1 MSETKPEK
9 GQVRAGWRLTISIS
23 IAMSVSLLVLTSLAT
38 VILVQWKSSRDNTV
52 EMMGAVSW
60 LILEYMEE
68 GVRDHMQPT
77 VDQLV
82 AVASVFEQ
90 HNYDLQDR
98 ETLLQFFRGSVTAVP
113 QVSTFG
119 FIDNDMNVV
128 GVRWLK
134 NVRIDVNRSMSAD
147 LDIQTI
153 MSDAQN
159 RKEPYWGRILYREDR
174 VLINRLF
181 PIWRDGQFRG
191 VLFSSTTVAAL
202 SELTANL
209 SDLFST
215 TAFILT
221 DKDQVLAHPNIQGLH
236 PGQTASTPLIKL
248 SQTGDPVLMN
258 VWSGTALQ
266 NIEDRDDALT
276 AKEVMVGK
284 TKYAVIYRQVDN
296 FGATPW
302 YIGAWFEIA
311 RVDQAF
317 ERLKTSLYVSLG
329 LVILSVAAAIILGR
343 FVGRPIRRLANG
355 ATQIGNLDIANVER
369 LPNSHISE
377 LDEQARAFNTMIASL
392 RAFETYVPRSLVQ
405 RLLKSG
411 EDEVVL
417 SEEREIAIMF
427 TDIAGFTSMSE
438 NISAQEVAAFLNDH
452 LQILGTE
459 VEREE
464 GTIDK
469 FIGDALMAFWGAPV
483 PQDDKVARACRAAL
497 AMKQAIAADNRKRQ
511 LEGEDAIRVRVGIH
525 SGSVVVGNVG
535 WPGRMNYTIV
545 GDAVNACQR
554 LESLGKEFDI
564 GEEVTIL
571 LSAQAAEEVRGQF
584 ALSHVGSRQVKGKQT
599 ALEIYR
605 LSENR
610 D

>member
-1 MSETKPEK
+1 
-9 GQVRAGWRLTISIS
+9 
-23 IAMSVSLLVLTSLAT
+23 MSVSLLVLTSLAT

-60 LILEYMEE
+60 LILEYMEQ
-68 GVRDHMQPT
+68 GVNDHMQPT

-98 ETLLQFFRGSVTAVP
+98 DTLLQFFRGSTTAVP
-113 QVSTFG
+113 QVATLG
-119 FIDNDMNVV
+119 FIDTDLNAV
-128 GVRWLK
+128 GVRWRK
-134 NVRIDVNRSMSAD
+134 NVRVDINGSMAAD
-147 LDIQTI
+147 LEIQAI
-153 MSDAQN
+153 LADAQK
-159 RKEPYWGRILYREDR
+159 REEPYWGRILYREER
-174 VLINRLF
+174 VLINRIF

-191 VLFSSTTVAAL
+191 ILFSTTTVAAL
-202 SELTANL
+202 SDLTASL
-209 SDLFST
+209 SDLFGS
-215 TAFILT
+215 TAFILGG
-221 DKDQVLAHPNIQGLH
+221 KDQVLAHPNIQGVH
-236 PGQTASTPLIKL
+236 PAQTISTPLIKL

-258 VWSGTALQ
+258 VWSGAALRE
-266 NIEDRDDALT
+266 IEDRDDALT
-276 AKEVMVGK
+276 AKEITVGK
-284 TKYAVIYRQVDN
+284 TKYAVIYRQVDS

-311 RVDQAF
+311 RIDQAF
-317 ERLKTSLYVSLG
+317 DRLKISLYISLG
-329 LVILSVAAAIILGR
+329 LIVLSLVAAIILGR
-343 FVGRPIRRLANG
+343 FVGRPIRRLADG
-355 ATQIGNLDIANVER
+355 ATQIGALDIANVER

-411 EDEVVL
+411 EDQVVL
-417 SEEREIAIMF
+417 SEERELTIMF

-438 NISAQEVAAFLNDH
+438 NMPAQEVATFLNDH
-452 LQILGTE
+452 LQILGTA

-497 AMKQAIAADNRKRQ
+497 AMKKAIATDNHKRRT
-511 LEGEDAIRVRVGIH
+511 EGKDAIRVRVGIH
-525 SGSVVVGNVG
+525 SGPVVVGNVG

-571 LSAQAAEEVRGQF
+571 VSAQAAEQVQGQF
-584 ALSHVGSRQVKGKQT
+584 TLSHVGARQVKGKQT

-605 LSENR
+605 LSE